1 MNHEFKIKNRIV
13 LFLVLTITTEIFLL
27 VNATLVKI
35 YLSYDKIIYK
45 LSNSSVA
52 WHQQLLKFIPEK
64 SIFSKYTDMFR
75 WYHVQKLSNVIYYI
89 NHLGFL
95 LILICFL
102 ILFKK
107 KILIFLDKAIIWK
120 NINNN
125 QKARGIIFYSVLFLI
140 FCFVTKS
147 HLVVFFGGI
156 SGWDYEDLRP
166 SISKN
171 LVIESKELA
180 CKDYFS
186 FALKS
191 ENVNYQKENGY
202 LEDIGI
208 FLHFGNGQV
217 LPVNLGILNMVFPYI
232 QYPILN
238 ENLKLDQMKSCL
250 FIKHIKYGLDEIK
263 SKQSS
268 VFYKFRYPNHTPY
281 QEINYLN
288 YPKSSNLVGISVF
301 NIIIQIYE
309 NEIEIIG
316 GKEIMFITC

>member
-1 MNHEFKIKNRIV
+1 MLTCFFV
-13 LFLVLTITTEIFLL
+13 FL
-27 VNATLVKI
+27 
-35 YLSYDKIIYK
+35 
-45 LSNSSVA
+45 
-52 WHQQLLKFIPEK
+52 
-64 SIFSKYTDMFR
+64 R
-75 WYHVQKLSNVIYYI
+75 
-89 NHLGFL
+89 
-95 LILICFL
+95 
-102 ILFKK
+102 K
-107 KILIFLDKAIIWK
+107 KILIILNKAIIWK

-125 QKARGIIFYSVLFLI
+125 EKARGIIFYSILFLF

-166 SISKN
+166 SITKN
-171 LVIESKELA
+171 LVVESKELT

-202 LEDIGI
+202 LEDVGI
-208 FLHFGNGQV
+208 FMHFDSGQV
-217 LPVNLGILNMVFPYI
+217 LPVNLGILNMVFPNI

-238 ENLKLDQMKSCL
+238 ENLKLDQTKSCL
-250 FIKHIKYGLDEIK
+250 FITHIKYGLDEIK

-301 NIIIQIYE
+301 KIIVQIYE
-309 NEIEIIG
+309 NEIEVIG